1 MKKMGIKVLIGDIF
15 ESKADVLVNT
25 VNCVGVMGKGIAL
38 QFKKRFP
45 DMMKD
50 YKSRCD
56 TSLVKLGEPYLY
68 KNVFGQSVLNFPTK
82 NHWRAVSR
90 LHDVIDGLNYFIE
103 NYKSWE
109 IRSIAFPPL
118 GCGNGG
124 LEWETVGRVMFQM
137 LSHLDIDIE
146 IYAPY
151 GTKKTQLTSE
161 YLSKEL
167 DVEYNIKGRNK
178 QKLKN
183 EWVALLEVLY
193 RLNNESY
200 APSVGRVIFQKIC
213 YVITEQK
220 IDTGFKFKQG
230 SYGPFSDDVKYAL
243 SVFAN
248 ANLAFE
254 SQLGQMTQLIIGSE
268 YENIRKKY
276 QFYLNLI
283 EKKISK
289 TVDLFSR
296 IKDTNQAEEVVTVF
310 YALKQ
315 LKENTKSISEADVM
329 NYILRWKNSWNTE
342 NKKQAIASAIRHL
355 LMLRWIDVEFSDSL
369 IAEEAFV

>member
-1 MKKMGIKVLIGDIF
+1 MAIKVLIGDIF
-15 ESKADVLVNT
+15 ESEAEVLVNT

-50 YKSRCD
+50 YKARCEAG
-56 TSLVKLGEPYLY
+56 LVKIGEPYLY
-68 KNVFGQSVLNFPTK
+68 QNMFGNSVLNFPTK

-90 LHDVIDGLNYFIE
+90 LHDVIKGLDYFIE
-103 NYKSWE
+103 NYQSWK
-109 IRSIAFPPL
+109 IKSIAFPPL

-124 LEWETVGRVMFQM
+124 LEWKEIGRVMYQM

-151 GTKKTQLTSE
+151 GTNKKQLTVEFLSE
-161 YLSKEL
+161 EF
-167 DVEYNIKGRNK
+167 DVESEVNGNQQK
-178 QKLKN
+178 KLKN

-193 RLNNESY
+193 RLNNEAY
-200 APSVGRVIFQKIC
+200 APPIGRVIFQKLC

-220 IDTGFKFKQG
+220 IDTGFRFKQG
-230 SYGPFSDDVKYAL
+230 NYGPFSNDVKEAL

-248 ANLAFE
+248 ANLAAEF
-254 SQLGQMTQLIIGSE
+254 QLGQMTQLKIGSE
-268 YENIRKKY
+268 YAKLRDKY
-276 QFYLNLI
+276 KFYLSSI
-283 EKKISK
+283 EKKISR

-296 IKDTNQAEEVVTVF
+296 IQDTSQAEEVVTVF
-310 YALKQ
+310 YAVRELKKNQ
-315 LKENTKSISEADVM
+315 KSISEEDVM
-329 NYILRWKNSWNTE
+329 NYILEWKKSWN
-342 NKKQAIASAIRHL
+342 KKDKKVAIASAIRHL

-369 IAEEAFV
+369 IKEEALI

>member
-1 MKKMGIKVLIGDIF
+1 MSIKVLIGDIF
-15 ESKADVLVNT
+15 ESEAEVLVNT

-56 TSLVKLGEPYLY
+56 AGLVKLGEPYLY
-68 KNVFGQSVLNFPTK
+68 QNMFGQSILNFPTK
-82 NHWRAVSR
+82 NHWREVSR
-90 LHDVIDGLNYFIE
+90 SHNVIKGLEHFIE
-103 NYKSWE
+103 NYHSWN
-109 IRSIAFPPL
+109 INSIAFPPL

-124 LEWETVGRVMFQM
+124 LEWETVGKVMYQM

-151 GTKKTQLTSE
+151 GTKKTQLSVEFLSE
-161 YLSKEL
+161 EI
-167 DVEYNIKGRNK
+167 DVESEVKGNQQK
-178 QKLKN
+178 KLKN

-193 RLNNESY
+193 RLNNEAY
-200 APSVGRVIFQKIC
+200 APSIGRVIFQKLC

-220 IDTGFKFKQG
+220 IDTGFRFKQN
-230 SYGPFSDDVKYAL
+230 SYGPFSEDVKEAL

-248 ANLAFE
+248 ANLATE
-254 SQLGQMTQLIIGSE
+254 SQLGQMTQLKIGSE
-268 YENIRKKY
+268 YEKLRDKH
-276 QFYLNLI
+276 QFYLKSI
-283 EKKISK
+283 ENKISR

-296 IKDTNQAEEVVTVF
+296 IQDTSQAEEVVTVF
-310 YALKQ
+310 YAVRELKKNQ
-315 LKENTKSISEADVM
+315 TSISEKDVM
-329 NYILRWKNSWNTE
+329 SYILEWKKSWDKE
-342 NKKQAIASAIRHL
+342 DKKAAIASAIRHL

-369 IAEEAFV
+369 IKEEAFV